1 MRAGSSSMPP
11 TPTPARSTRWR
22 ASGAGVVLCP
32 STEANLGDGLAD
44 LPGWLAAGVPLSI
57 GSDSHVTR
65 DWREELRWL
74 EYGQRLARRQRN
86 VAAAP
91 RGAACRRAPRACSRA
106 RSPAAPP
113 RRAQARWGL
122 VPGARADL
130 LVVDRRRRRAA
141 RRAADRTRSTRWC
154 SPAPGGR
161 WRDVL
166 VAGRW
171 VIRDRVHAEAPAI
184 AERFAATMHALG

>member
-1 MRAGSSSMPP
+1 MRAGSSSTRP

-44 LPGWLAAGVPLSI
+44 LPGWLAAGVPLAI

-91 RGAACRRAPRACSRA
+91 QAGLTSSAERLFARAVAGSAA
-106 RSPAAPP
+106 AAGEP
-113 RRAQARWGL
+113 RWGL
-122 VPGARADL
+122 VAGARADA
-130 LVVDRRRRRAA
+130 LVVDRHEDALLGLPPSHTLDALRLLEPRR
-141 RRAADRTRSTRWC
+141 
-154 SPAPGGR
+154 GR
-161 WRDVL
+161 WRDVM

-171 VIRDRVHAEAPAI
+171 VIRDRVHARAPAI